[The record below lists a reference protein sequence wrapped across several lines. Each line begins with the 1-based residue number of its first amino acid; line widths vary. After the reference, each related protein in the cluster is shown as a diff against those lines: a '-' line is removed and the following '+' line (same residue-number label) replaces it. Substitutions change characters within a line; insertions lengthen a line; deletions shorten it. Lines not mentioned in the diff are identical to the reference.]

1 MRNVICT
8 VTFNTFSRVAIHC
21 EQDYEAS
28 RALLRTALADASF
41 TEISEEISD
50 LAWILKYVR
59 SKVDEHITRFK
70 LYV

>member
-8 VTFNTFSRVAIHC
+8 VTFNTFSLVAIHC

-41 TEISEEISD
+41 TEISD
-50 LAWILKYVR
+50 VAWILKYVR